1 MFMLL
6 LVVMVS
12 EECYCEPVQNVSGQN
27 PTAASSL
34 VHTSFV
40 QISPVHTSPVHR
52 PLVQASPVH
61 KSLNTSH
68 PTTAQPSTRAIL
80 HPSPP
85 TPNTTIKSR
94 LCQIDLLSKIQPHPC
109 DLIVIILIQRW
120 KASSIR
126 FNSNFLI

>member
-1 MFMLL
+1 MLL

-61 KSLNTSH
+61 KSLEHNSPDHSSTIHKGNFAPPPLPHRTQPLSH
-68 PTTAQPSTRAIL
+68 VFVKLTY
-80 HPSPP
+80 SP
-85 TPNTTIKSR
+85 
-94 LCQIDLLSKIQPHPC
+94 
-109 DLIVIILIQRW
+109 
-120 KASSIR
+120 R
-126 FNSNFLI
+126 FNLIHAI